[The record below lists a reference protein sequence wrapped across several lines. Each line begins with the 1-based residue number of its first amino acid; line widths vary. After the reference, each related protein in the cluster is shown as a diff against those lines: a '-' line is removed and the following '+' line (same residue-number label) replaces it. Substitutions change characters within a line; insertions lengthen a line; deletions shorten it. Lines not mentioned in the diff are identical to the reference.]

1 MPWRLIGE
9 TSWIEHT
16 ENESHSNRDGLRYGD
31 DVAESSD
38 AVIAEFQRVS
48 VRYGD
53 VVALDT
59 TTTSFRRGTSV
70 ALVGA
75 NGSGK
80 STMLRLLAGLL
91 EPSTGT
97 IERASDV
104 DAAFIGQQ
112 HEHHDWIP
120 LPVDEV
126 IQMGCYRTRGL
137 LGRITRAD
145 RAEIRSVAQRLDVAD
160 LLRRSFSELS
170 GGQRQR
176 VLVAQA
182 LIGSPRL
189 LLLDEPI
196 TGLDLP
202 SQETILS
209 IIHAEVTAGA
219 TVVFSTHHLEEAK
232 RAQRVMLLAG
242 CVIADGTPDEVLR
255 PDHLATAFGGRLL
268 RIGGEALLVDD
279 HGHGHSHHLGDGHN
293 HDDVGHRHLHQPEHA
308 AERSQTTATESR

>member
-1 MPWRLIGE
+1 M
-9 TSWIEHT
+9 T
-16 ENESHSNRDGLRYGD
+16 
-31 DVAESSD
+31 
-38 AVIAEFQRVS
+38 AEFTDAS
-48 VRYGD
+48 VRYAD
-53 VVALDT
+53 VVALDRT
-59 TTTSFRRGTSV
+59 TTVFESGSST

-80 STMLRLLAGLL
+80 STVLRLLAGLL
-91 EPSTGT
+91 SPSTGT
-97 IERASDV
+97 VVRAPGV
-104 DAAFIGQQ
+104 EAAFIAQQ
-112 HEHHDWIP
+112 HEHHDWMP
-120 LPVDEV
+120 VPVDEV
-126 IQMGCYRTRGL
+126 IRMGCYRTRGL
-137 LGRITRAD
+137 LGRVTRTD
-145 RAEIRSVAQRLDVAD
+145 RAEIQAVAERLHVAD

-182 LIGSPRL
+182 LIGSPKL

-209 IIHAEVTAGA
+209 IIDTEVAGGA

-232 RAQRVMLLAG
+232 RAERVMLLAG
-242 CVIADGTPDEVLR
+242 CVIADGAPDAVLR
-255 PDHLATAFGGRLL
+255 PEHLATAFGGRLL

-279 HGHGHSHHLGDGHN
+279 HGHGHSHDLGDDHN

-308 AERSQTTATESR
+308 AEHRHD

>member
-1 MPWRLIGE
+1 MDLIP
-9 TSWIEHT
+9 S
-16 ENESHSNRDGLRYGD
+16 RDTLR
-31 DVAESSD
+31 VVQSPSA
-38 AVIAEFQRVS
+38 IAEFDRVA
-48 VRYGD
+48 VRYSD

-59 TTTSFRRGTSV
+59 TTTSFDRGTSI

-80 STMLRLLAGLL
+80 STVLRLLAGLI
-91 EPSTGT
+91 EPTSGAVV
-97 IERASDV
+97 RSADV
-104 DAAFIGQQ
+104 EAAFIAQQ
-112 HEHHDWIP
+112 HEHHDWMP

-126 IQMGCYRTRGL
+126 LRMGCYRARGL
-137 LGRITRAD
+137 LGRITKTD
-145 RAEIRSVAQRLDVAD
+145 RAEIHAVAERLGVSD

-182 LIGSPRL
+182 LVGSPGL
-189 LLLDEPI
+189 MLLDEPI

-209 IIHAEVTAGA
+209 IIDAEVANGS

-232 RAQRVMLLAG
+232 RAERVMLLAG

-255 PDHLATAFGGRLL
+255 PEHLAAAFGGRLL
-268 RIGGEALLVDD
+268 RVGGEALLVDD
-279 HGHGHSHHLGDGHN
+279 HGHGHSHDLGDENN

-308 AERSQTTATESR
+308 HHDER

>member
-1 MPWRLIGE
+1 VG
-9 TSWIEHT
+9 
-16 ENESHSNRDGLRYGD
+16 
-31 DVAESSD
+31 SD
-38 AVIAEFQRVS
+38 AALAEFAAVS
-48 VRYGD
+48 VRYAD
-53 VVALDT
+53 VVALDVT
-59 TTTSFRRGTSV
+59 TTTFARGTSV

-80 STMLRLLAGLL
+80 STVLRLLAGLL
-91 EPSTGT
+91 EPTTGSVR
-97 IERASDV
+97 RASGV

-112 HEHHDWIP
+112 HEHHAWMP

-126 IQMGCYRTRGL
+126 IRMGCYRSRGL

-145 RAEIRSVAQRLDVAD
+145 RAEIGDVAERLEVAD
-160 LLRRSFSELS
+160 LLRRPFSELS

-196 TGLDLP
+196 TGLDLA
-202 SQETILS
+202 SQDTILS
-209 IIHAEVTAGA
+209 IIDVEVAAGA

-232 RAQRVMLLAG
+232 RAGRVMLLAG
-242 CVIADGTPDEVLR
+242 CVIADGAPDDVLV
-255 PDHLATAFGGRLL
+255 PEHLATAFGGRLL
-268 RIGGEALLVDD
+268 RVGGEALLVDD
-279 HGHGHSHHLGDGHN
+279 HGHGHSHDLGDEHN

-308 AERSQTTATESR
+308 AEHDHR

>member
-1 MPWRLIGE
+1 MVP
-9 TSWIEHT
+9 
-16 ENESHSNRDGLRYGD
+16 NEML
-31 DVAESSD
+31 
-38 AVIAEFQRVS
+38 AEFTGVS

-59 TTTSFRRGTSV
+59 TTTTFRRGTSV

-80 STMLRLLAGLL
+80 STVLRLLAGLL
-91 EPSTGT
+91 DPTTGSV
-97 IERASDV
+97 ERLPGV
-104 DAAFIGQQ
+104 DAAFIAQQ
-112 HEHHDWIP
+112 HEHHDWMP

-126 IQMGCYRTRGL
+126 IRMGCYRARGL
-137 LGRITRAD
+137 LGRVTRAD
-145 RAEIRSVAQRLDVAD
+145 RTEIRDVAERLEVAD
-160 LLRRSFSELS
+160 LLRRPFSDLS

-182 LIGSPRL
+182 LIGAPRL

-202 SQETILS
+202 SQEAILS
-209 IIHAEVTAGA
+209 IIDAEVAAGS

-232 RAQRVMLLAG
+232 RAGRVMLLAG
-242 CVIADGTPDEVLR
+242 CVIADGAPDEVLR
-255 PDHLATAFGGRLL
+255 PEHLATAFGGRLL

-279 HGHGHSHHLGDGHN
+279 HGHGHSHDLGDAHN

-308 AERSQTTATESR
+308 AEHDHH

>member
-1 MPWRLIGE
+1 MLLRMTLIPNLKIGRYRGGVRS
-9 TSWIEHT
+9 TSVT
-16 ENESHSNRDGLRYGD
+16 
-31 DVAESSD
+31 
-38 AVIAEFQRVS
+38 AEFTDAS
-48 VRYGD
+48 VRYAD
-53 VVALDT
+53 VVALDRT
-59 TTTSFRRGTSV
+59 TTVFESGSST

-80 STMLRLLAGLL
+80 STVLRLLAGLL
-91 EPSTGT
+91 SPSTGT
-97 IERASDV
+97 VVRAPGIE
-104 DAAFIGQQ
+104 AAFIAQQ
-112 HEHHDWIP
+112 HEHHDWMP

-126 IQMGCYRTRGL
+126 IRMGCYRARGL
-137 LGRITRAD
+137 LGRVTRAD
-145 RAEIRSVAQRLDVAD
+145 RAEIHAVAERLHVAD

-209 IIHAEVTAGA
+209 IIDAEVASGS

-232 RAQRVMLLAG
+232 RAERVMLLAG
-242 CVIADGTPDEVLR
+242 CVIADGAPEAVLR
-255 PDHLATAFGGRLL
+255 PEHLATAFGGRLL

-279 HGHGHSHHLGDGHN
+279 HGHGHSHDLGDDHN

-308 AERSQTTATESR
+308 AEHRHD

>member
-1 MPWRLIGE
+1 M
-9 TSWIEHT
+9 
-16 ENESHSNRDGLRYGD
+16 
-31 DVAESSD
+31 A
-38 AVIAEFQRVS
+38 
-48 VRYGD
+48 
-53 VVALDT
+53 
-59 TTTSFRRGTSV
+59 
-70 ALVGA
+70 
-75 NGSGK
+75 
-80 STMLRLLAGLL
+80 
-91 EPSTGT
+91 
-97 IERASDV
+97 
-104 DAAFIGQQ
+104 QQ
-112 HEHHDWIP
+112 HEHHDWMP
-120 LPVDEV
+120 LPVHEV
-126 IQMGCYRTRGL
+126 IQMGCYRTRGP

-145 RAEIRSVAQRLDVAD
+145 RAEIRSVAQRLQVAD

-209 IIHAEVTAGA
+209 IIDSDVATGS
-219 TVVFSTHHLEEAK
+219 TVVSSTHHLEEAK

-268 RIGGEALLVDD
+268 RIGSEALLVDE
-279 HGHGHSHHLGDGHN
+279 HGHGHSHALGDDHN
-293 HDDVGHRHLHQPEHA
+293 HDDVGHRYLHQPEHA
-308 AERSQTTATESR
+308 AERSRTATTEPR

>member
-1 MPWRLIGE
+1 MGPNE
-9 TSWIEHT
+9 T
-16 ENESHSNRDGLRYGD
+16 
-31 DVAESSD
+31 
-38 AVIAEFQRVS
+38 IAEFTGVS
-48 VRYGD
+48 VRYAD

-59 TTTSFRRGTSV
+59 TTTKFRRGTSV

-80 STMLRLLAGLL
+80 STVLRLLAGLL
-91 EPSTGT
+91 EPSTGSVERLAG
-97 IERASDV
+97 IE
-104 DAAFIGQQ
+104 AAFIAQQ
-112 HEHHDWIP
+112 HEHHDWMP

-126 IQMGCYRTRGL
+126 IRMGCYRARGL

-145 RAEIRSVAQRLDVAD
+145 RKEIRDVAERLEVAD
-160 LLRRSFSELS
+160 LLRRPFSELS

-182 LIGSPRL
+182 LIGAPRL

-202 SQETILS
+202 SQEAILS
-209 IIHAEVTAGA
+209 IIDAEVAAGS

-232 RAQRVMLLAG
+232 RAGRVMLLAG
-242 CVIADGTPDEVLR
+242 CVIADGAPDAVLR
-255 PDHLATAFGGRLL
+255 PEHLATAFGGRLL

-279 HGHGHSHHLGDGHN
+279 HGHGHSHDLGDDHN
-293 HDDVGHRHLHQPEHA
+293 HDDVGHRHLHRPEHA
-308 AERSQTTATESR
+308 AEHDHR

>member
-1 MPWRLIGE
+1 MTLIPTAIASHAVGPDE
-9 TSWIEHT
+9 T
-16 ENESHSNRDGLRYGD
+16 
-31 DVAESSD
+31 
-38 AVIAEFQRVS
+38 IASMSEVS
-48 VRYGD
+48 VRYAD

-59 TTTSFRRGTSV
+59 TTTSFRRGSSIS
-70 ALVGA
+70 LVGA

-80 STMLRLLAGLL
+80 STVLRLLAGLL
-91 EPSTGT
+91 APSTGT
-97 IERASDV
+97 VERAPGV
-104 DAAFIGQQ
+104 EAAFIAQQ
-112 HEHHDWIP
+112 HEHHNWMP

-126 IQMGCYRTRGL
+126 IRMGCYRARGL

-145 RAEIRSVAQRLDVAD
+145 RAEIRAVAERLDVAD

-209 IIHAEVTAGA
+209 IIDAEVSTGA

-232 RAQRVMLLAG
+232 RAGRVMLLAG
-242 CVIADGTPDEVLR
+242 CVIADGTPEEVLR
-255 PDHLATAFGGRLL
+255 PEHLATAFGGRLL

-279 HGHGHSHHLGDGHN
+279 HGHGHSHDLGDDHH

-308 AERSQTTATESR
+308 AEHRAETDSEPR

>member
-1 MPWRLIGE
+1 MVPDEML
-9 TSWIEHT
+9 
-16 ENESHSNRDGLRYGD
+16 
-31 DVAESSD
+31 
-38 AVIAEFQRVS
+38 AEFAGVS
-48 VRYGD
+48 VRYAD

-59 TTTSFRRGTSV
+59 TTTTFRCGTSI

-80 STMLRLLAGLL
+80 STVLRLLAGLL
-91 EPSTGT
+91 DPTAGSVT
-97 IERASDV
+97 RAPGV
-104 DAAFIGQQ
+104 DAAFIAQQ
-112 HEHHDWIP
+112 HEHHDWMP

-126 IQMGCYRTRGL
+126 IRMGCYRARGL
-137 LGRITRAD
+137 LGRISRGD
-145 RAEIRSVAQRLDVAD
+145 RAEIGEVAERLEVAD
-160 LLRRSFSELS
+160 LLRRPFSELS

-182 LIGSPRL
+182 LVGSPRL

-209 IIHAEVTAGA
+209 IVDAEVAAGS

-232 RAQRVMLLAG
+232 RAERVMLLAG
-242 CVIADGTPDEVLR
+242 CVIADGVPDEVLR
-255 PDHLATAFGGRLL
+255 PEHLATAFGGRLL

-279 HGHGHSHHLGDGHN
+279 HGHGHSHDVGDDHS

-308 AERSQTTATESR
+308 AERDSDVGRTHR

>member
-1 MPWRLIGE
+1 MILRIILIIYRVPFPLVEQPVARLE
-9 TSWIEHT
+9 
-16 ENESHSNRDGLRYGD
+16 
-31 DVAESSD
+31 
-38 AVIAEFQRVS
+38 AVT

-53 VVALDT
+53 VIALDST
-59 TTTSFRRGTSV
+59 STSFGRGESV

-80 STMLRLLAGLL
+80 STLLLLLAELVTPTSGAVTRADGL
-91 EPSTGT
+91 E
-97 IERASDV
+97 
-104 DAAFIGQQ
+104 AAFVAQQ
-112 HEHHDWIP
+112 HGHHDWMP

-126 IQMGCYRTRGL
+126 LQMGCYRRRGL

-145 RAEIRSVAQRLDVAD
+145 RAEMHEVAQRLEVAD
-160 LLRRSFSELS
+160 LVHRSFGELS

-182 LIGSPRL
+182 LIGSPGL

-202 SQETILS
+202 SQETILR
-209 IIHAEVTAGA
+209 IIDAEVARGA

-232 RAQRVMLLAG
+232 RAARVMLLGG
-242 CVIADGTPDEVLR
+242 CVIADGTADDVLQ
-255 PDHLATAFGGRLL
+255 PKYLAQAFGSRLL
-268 RIGGEALLVDD
+268 NVGGQALLVDD
-279 HGHGHSHHLGDGHN
+279 HGHGHGHDVGDEAH

-308 AERSQTTATESR
+308 AEHRETPPS

>member
-1 MPWRLIGE
+1 M
-9 TSWIEHT
+9 
-16 ENESHSNRDGLRYGD
+16 
-31 DVAESSD
+31 VAEFD
-38 AVIAEFQRVS
+38 AVS
-48 VRYGD
+48 VRYAD
-53 VVALDT
+53 VIALDT
-59 TTTSFRRGTSV
+59 TTTTFDVGTSV

-80 STMLRLLAGLL
+80 STVLRLLAGLL
-91 EPSTGT
+91 DPTAGT
-97 IERASDV
+97 VTRASGV
-104 DAAFIGQQ
+104 EAAFIAQQ
-112 HEHHDWIP
+112 HEHHDWMP
-120 LPVDEV
+120 VPVDEV
-126 IQMGCYRTRGL
+126 LRMGCYRRRGL
-137 LGRITRAD
+137 LGRVTRSD
-145 RAEIRSVAQRLDVAD
+145 RAEIQEVAERLEIVG

-209 IIHAEVTAGA
+209 IIDAEVAAGS

-242 CVIADGTPDEVLR
+242 CLIADGTPDEVLR
-255 PDHLATAFGGRLL
+255 PEHLATAFGGRLL
-268 RIGGEALLVDD
+268 RVGGEALLVDD
-279 HGHGHSHHLGDGHN
+279 HGHGHSHEMGDEHN

-308 AERSQTTATESR
+308 AEH

>member
-1 MPWRLIGE
+1 MVPDEML
-9 TSWIEHT
+9 
-16 ENESHSNRDGLRYGD
+16 
-31 DVAESSD
+31 
-38 AVIAEFQRVS
+38 AEFAGVS
-48 VRYGD
+48 VRYAD

-59 TTTSFRRGTSV
+59 TTTTFRCGTSI

-80 STMLRLLAGLL
+80 STVLRLLAGLL
-91 EPSTGT
+91 DPTAGSVT
-97 IERASDV
+97 RAPGV
-104 DAAFIGQQ
+104 DAAFIAQQ
-112 HEHHDWIP
+112 HEHHDWMP

-126 IQMGCYRTRGL
+126 IRMGCYRARGL
-137 LGRITRAD
+137 LGRISRGD
-145 RAEIRSVAQRLDVAD
+145 RAEIGEVAERLEVAD
-160 LLRRSFSELS
+160 LLRRPFSELS

-182 LIGSPRL
+182 LVGSPRL

-202 SQETILS
+202 SQETILA
-209 IIHAEVTAGA
+209 IVDAEVAAGS

-232 RAQRVMLLAG
+232 RAGRVMLLAG
-242 CVIADGTPDEVLR
+242 CVIADGAPDEVLV
-255 PDHLATAFGGRLL
+255 PEHLATAFGGRLL

-279 HGHGHSHHLGDGHN
+279 HGHGHSHDLGDDHN

-308 AERSQTTATESR
+308 AEHDHR

>member
-1 MPWRLIGE
+1 MDASVVPVA
-9 TSWIEHT
+9 TFIE
-16 ENESHSNRDGLRYGD
+16 
-31 DVAESSD
+31 
-38 AVIAEFQRVS
+38 VS

-53 VVALDT
+53 LVALDRTST
-59 TTTSFRRGTSV
+59 TFEGGSSL

-80 STMLRLLAGLL
+80 STVLKLLAGLL
-91 EPSTGT
+91 TPSTGRVV
-97 IERASDV
+97 RADGVEAS
-104 DAAFIGQQ
+104 FIAQQ
-112 HEHHDWIP
+112 HGHHQWMP

-126 IQMGCYRTRGL
+126 LRMGCYRRRGL

-145 RAEIRSVAQRLDVAD
+145 RAEIRAVAERLEVAD
-160 LLRRSFSELS
+160 LAKRSFGELS

-182 LIGSPRL
+182 LVGAPGL

-202 SQETILS
+202 SQETILR
-209 IIHAEVTAGA
+209 IIDEEVERGA

-232 RAQRVMLLAG
+232 RADRVMLLAG
-242 CVIADGTPDEVLR
+242 CLIADGAADEVLV
-255 PDHLATAFGGRLL
+255 PEHLAVAFGGRLL
-268 RIGGEALLVDD
+268 HLGGEAVLVDD
-279 HGHGHSHHLGDGHN
+279 HGHGHDHGPAPS

-308 AERSQTTATESR
+308 AENATGPDVR

>member
-1 MPWRLIGE
+1 MTLIPNALAFLAVATRETIGE
-9 TSWIEHT
+9 LA
-16 ENESHSNRDGLRYGD
+16 G
-31 DVAESSD
+31 
-38 AVIAEFQRVS
+38 VS
-48 VRYGD
+48 VRYAD
-53 VVALDT
+53 VIALDT
-59 TTTSFRRGTSV
+59 TSTSFQSGTSV

-80 STMLRLLAGLL
+80 STVLRLLAGLL
-91 EPSTGT
+91 APTTGT
-97 IERASDV
+97 VERAPDL
-104 DAAFIGQQ
+104 DAAFISQQ
-112 HEHHDWIP
+112 HEHHDWMP

-126 IQMGCYRTRGL
+126 IRMGCYRTRGL
-137 LGRITRAD
+137 LGRITRED
-145 RAEIRSVAQRLDVAD
+145 RAEIHSVAERLDVAD

-182 LIGSPRL
+182 LIGSPKL

-202 SQETILS
+202 SQETILA
-209 IIHAEVTAGA
+209 IIDAEVSTGS

-232 RAQRVMLLAG
+232 RAGRVMLLAG
-242 CVIADGTPDEVLR
+242 CVIADGTPEEVLR
-255 PDHLATAFGGRLL
+255 PEHLATAFGGRLL

-279 HGHGHSHHLGDGHN
+279 HGHGHSHDLGDEHN

-308 AERSQTTATESR
+308 AERSDEHARTTATESR

>member
-1 MPWRLIGE
+1 M
-9 TSWIEHT
+9 
-16 ENESHSNRDGLRYGD
+16 
-31 DVAESSD
+31 AESSD

-48 VRYGD
+48 VRYAD
-53 VVALDT
+53 VIALDT
-59 TTTSFRRGTSV
+59 TSTTFRRGSSI

-80 STMLRLLAGLL
+80 STVLRLLAGLL
-91 EPSTGT
+91 EPSAGT
-97 IERASDV
+97 V
-104 DAAFIGQQ
+104 DREPGVEAAFIAQQ
-112 HEHHDWIP
+112 HEHHDWMP

-126 IQMGCYRTRGL
+126 IRMGCYRTRGL

-145 RAEIRSVAQRLDVAD
+145 RDEIRTVAERLDVAD
-160 LLRRSFSELS
+160 LLRRSFSDLS

-182 LIGSPRL
+182 LIGSPRM

-202 SQETILS
+202 SQETILT
-209 IIHAEVTAGA
+209 IIDAEVAAGS

-232 RAQRVMLLAG
+232 RAERVMLLAG

-255 PDHLATAFGGRLL
+255 PEHLATAFGGRLL

-279 HGHGHSHHLGDGHN
+279 HGHGHSHDLGDEHN

-308 AERSQTTATESR
+308 AEHGQATSTEPR